1 MSRLYPALMEA
12 AAASLFLVPFLL
24 RRRTHMGTRT
34 SIVLQTVFAVY
45 LSAVYAVAG
54 LPCIF
59 YIRFRPN
66 LNTIPFLYMFSDYTT
81 SLLNVLL
88 FLPFGIFL
96 PVLWTTFRSLFRTVL
111 CGLLLSSAIEFLQIF
126 TYRAT
131 DVNDLITNTLGT
143 LLGYFIGMLI
153 VKIFPK
159 PTYCSTICTF
169 SSLLLAV
176 FCVMFFVQPLFVR
189 ILFSII

>member
-12 AAASLFLVPFLL
+12 AAASLFLIPFLL
-24 RRRTHMGTRT
+24 RRGTHKENRTFT
-34 SIVLQTVFAVY
+34 ILQILFTVY

-59 YIRFRPN
+59 YIRFRPH
-66 LNTIPFLYMFSDYTT
+66 LNTIPFLYMFSDHTT

-111 CGLLLSSAIEFLQIF
+111 CGLLLSAAIEFLQIF

-143 LLGYFIGMLI
+143 LLGYFIGMII
-153 VKIFPK
+153 VKTFPK
-159 PTYCSTICTF
+159 PASCSTISTF

-176 FCVMFFVQPLFVR
+176 FCVMFFIQPLFLR
-189 ILFSII
+189 ILFSIT